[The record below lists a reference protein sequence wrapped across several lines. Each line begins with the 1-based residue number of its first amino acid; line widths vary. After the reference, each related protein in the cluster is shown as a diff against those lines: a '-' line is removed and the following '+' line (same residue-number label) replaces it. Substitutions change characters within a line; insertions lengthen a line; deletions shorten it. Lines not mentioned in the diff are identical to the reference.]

1 MSTTTP
7 AEATALRQ
15 ELEQFLYAEAE
26 LLDTWQLDAWL
37 ALFTA
42 DCVYWVPSN
51 SDDQDPDTLPSL
63 IYDQRTELEDRVKRL
78 QSPLVFAQTPRARTR
93 RMIGNVRLGATDG
106 PDVQVFSNFLL
117 YEVRLDRQRILSG
130 QCEHLVRR
138 EDGGWRIHRKRAA
151 LLTNDL
157 PMGSLTLLL

>member
-1 MSTTTP
+1 MSAAP
-7 AEATALRQ
+7 ADVIALRQ

-26 LLDTWQLDAWL
+26 LLDTWQLDDWL

-42 DCVYWVPSN
+42 DCTYWVPSN
-51 SDDQDPDTLPSL
+51 SDDQDPKTLPSL

-78 QSPLVFAQTPRARTR
+78 QSPLVFTQTPRARTR
-93 RMIGNVRLGATDG
+93 RMISNVRLGATADAE
-106 PDVQVFSNFLL
+106 VQVFSNFLV
-117 YEVRLDRQRILSG
+117 YEVRLDRQRILGG
-130 QCEHLVRR
+130 QCEHLLRR
-138 EDGGWRIHRKRAA
+138 DDGGWRIRKKRTA